1 MSHCLIALGSNLGN
15 RQAILDTAVAS
26 LGARGGVRVLRSS
39 RWHQT
44 SPVGGPAGQGEFLNG
59 CVLLGTSLSPEAVLQ
74 VLREI
79 EDESKRKREER
90 WGPRTLDLDLLLYD
104 ELVMRSR
111 ELEIPHPRMAW
122 RRFVLEPAAEV
133 ASDMV
138 HPTTGRTVGEL
149 LDHLNLSAPYF
160 AVGGPSCPARTQ
172 LSERLAERLQAL
184 LLVDPAA
191 AIEREA
197 ENSAGNVLQVELEC
211 LRRRVR
217 LLASEGRDWR
227 GRVAVSDFWLEETVR
242 RAENRLPADRRA
254 NFRQC
259 WQEVVAG
266 VVQPR
271 LILFLERPT
280 GPYASDPAE
289 LGRPEDEGETDG
301 VGDEAGRRAGPGQ
314 VVFDGGGL
322 VLRLTNSDP
331 NRTLEEVLA
340 AIASM

>member
-15 RQAILDTAVAS
+15 RRAILDQAVAS
-26 LGARGGVRVLRSS
+26 LDMRNGVRVLRSS

-59 CVLLGTSLSPEAVLQ
+59 CVLLETSLAPEAVLQ

-79 EDESKRKREER
+79 EDESGRQREKW

-122 RRFVLEPAAEV
+122 RRFVLEPAVEV

-138 HPTTGRTVGEL
+138 HPTTGRTIGEL
-149 LDHLNLSAPYF
+149 FDHLNHSAPYF
-160 AVGGPSCPARTQ
+160 AVGGLSGPARTRF
-172 LSERLAERLQAL
+172 SERLAARLPAL

-191 AIEREA
+191 ALEQEA
-197 ENSAGNVLQVELEC
+197 ANSAGDVLQVELEC
-211 LRRRVR
+211 LRRRVQ
-217 LLASEGRDWR
+217 LLANEARDWR
-227 GRVAVSDFWLEETVR
+227 AQVVLSDFWLEEMLR

-254 NFRQC
+254 DFRQC
-259 WQEVVAG
+259 WQEAAAG

-271 LILFLERPT
+271 LIVLLERPT
-280 GPYASDPAE
+280 GPDASGSAE
-289 LGRPEDEGETDG
+289 FGRPEDAAETDW
-301 VGDEAGRRAGPGQ
+301 VDDERLRLAGPGQ
-314 VVFDGGGL
+314 AVLDGVGL

>member
-15 RQAILDTAVAS
+15 RQAILDRAVAS
-26 LGARGGVRVLRSS
+26 LSARAGVHVLRSS
-39 RWHQT
+39 RWLQT

-59 CVLLGTSLSPEAVLQ
+59 CVLLETSLSPEAVLQ

-79 EDESKRKREER
+79 EHESGRQREKW

-104 ELVMRSR
+104 ELVIRSR

-122 RRFVLEPAAEV
+122 RRFVLEPATEV

-138 HPTTGRTVGEL
+138 HPTTGRTIGEL
-149 LDHLNLSAPYF
+149 LEHLNLSAPYF
-160 AVGGPSCPARTQ
+160 AITGPGDPAKKQ
-172 LSERLAERLQAL
+172 LSERLAERLSAL

-191 AIEREA
+191 AIEWGA
-197 ENSAGNVLQVELEC
+197 ANSAGDVWQVELEC
-211 LRRRVR
+211 LRRRVW
-217 LLASEGRDWR
+217 LLASEARDWLAQA
-227 GRVAVSDFWLEETVR
+227 AVSDFWLDETVR

-254 NFRQC
+254 DFRQC
-259 WQEVVAG
+259 WQEMAAG

-271 LILFLERPT
+271 LILFLELPT

-289 LGRPEDEGETDG
+289 FGRPEDKGETDEMD
-301 VGDEAGRRAGPGQ
+301 DEGGRRAGPGKA
-314 VVFDGGGL
+314 VFDGGGL

>member
-15 RQAILDTAVAS
+15 RQAILDKAVAS

-111 ELEIPHPRMAW
+111 KLEIPHPRMAW

-138 HPTTGRTVGEL
+138 HPTTGRTIGEL

-160 AVGGPSCPARTQ
+160 AVGGSSRPARTQ
-172 LSERLAERLQAL
+172 LSEQLAERLQAL

-197 ENSAGNVLQVELEC
+197 ENSAGNDLQVELEC

-259 WQEVVAG
+259 WQEVAAG

-280 GPYASDPAE
+280 GRYASDPAE

-301 VGDEAGRRAGPGQ
+301 VGDEAGRRAGPGL